1 MLTEGEAKYLETV
14 PDDQMVEVKP
24 FDPRGLEVAEKIIA
38 EIKELEPDL
47 DIKLIGS
54 LPLRIAGQEDIDI
67 SAYCIKSEQPKHVE
81 SFKKLFGEPTRQTG
95 NSIAW
100 DFERDGF
107 SASVWLTDPTVE
119 TTKVQLEVF
128 NILKSNPELLKEYE
142 RIKIEAKDL
151 PYKEYQR
158 RKYEFYHRILG
169 R

>member
-67 SAYCIKSEQPKHVE
+67 SA
-81 SFKKLFGEPTRQTG
+81 
-95 NSIAW
+95 
-100 DFERDGF
+100 
-107 SASVWLTDPTVE
+107 
-119 TTKVQLEVF
+119 
-128 NILKSNPELLKEYE
+128 
-142 RIKIEAKDL
+142 
-151 PYKEYQR
+151 
-158 RKYEFYHRILG
+158 
-169 R
+169 